1 MPRKKSSH
9 GALFLVLICVII
21 WLAAKYGSALLVV
34 AGLAII
40 VWLVNKSYSR
50 KKKVDIPKSANGQN
64 LIKVTISAGPY
75 YSDFKARSSNGDD
88 FWVPAGQSVRI
99 HGLDIGG
106 MVYFGQGL
114 ESVSGGGPEPALIDR
129 DLQVA
134 PGEISYRFRQLSYW
148 PSYWG
153 ATPEARRAYLR
164 WLSIGRSDSQAD
176 IGFAFLYFYGLERR
190 ALHDEKTSTKARAE
204 IPIIINE
211 IERLVRIYS
220 YSSSLQGYAG
230 SLLDLLKAKDQREK
244 LFEKSLPSLP
254 MRQGLS
260 FEYKLG
266 LAQCAAEGKP
276 LPADWALVWLTADP
290 NTHLRTPAVRC
301 PDEFKKMFSQ
311 RYHEQYSDGMIL
323 PQNITRLKVQHRVAS
338 PTFGYRGNTFEKEFD
353 LPDVSVFTGPISKL
367 KAIAEQCCTEL
378 DGFSRALGKDRIST
392 DSFSAI
398 IELPF
403 VIWPDRYRQPIDDLR
418 NTVLSKDGPLIMSF
432 DKFRSF
438 LPDRPDITKR
448 KMLAT
453 YRLLEEA
460 GLGFEPDLR
469 YGGSIPEEN
478 EDIALFKY
486 ERQLLPPISKQ
497 RYLAVA
503 LTLRLS
509 ASVVFADGVAS
520 DTEKTLL
527 QRQVE
532 AWPHLNKT
540 ERTRLQAY
548 MCLLLKAPP
557 KPVGFKK
564 HIADLDAN
572 ARNTIANFLTLV
584 AQVDYTIDPKEV
596 SALEKIFKVLELDPK
611 TLYPKMHMAAIEP
624 VTVRPPSAE
633 SEGYDI
639 PRQQRDEPASFLK
652 LNADKIASLQDDS
665 ERVSAILS
673 KIFTQE
679 LDDLEAI
686 DDQKNDLQIED
697 SHGISLIGLDAE
709 KSSLLQLLMTRTQ
722 WARLELDEIA
732 ADRNILLDGALETIN
747 EKSYSSFNKPLF
759 EGDDPIILDPEVI
772 REVTK

>member
-40 VWLVNKSYSR
+40 VWLVNKFYGR
-50 KKKVDIPKSANGQN
+50 KKKVEIPKSANGQN
-64 LIKVTISAGPY
+64 LIKVTITAGPY

-88 FWVPAGQSVRI
+88 FWIPAGQSVRI

-114 ESVSGGGPEPALIDR
+114 ESVGGGGPEPALIDR
-129 DLQVA
+129 ELQVA
-134 PGEISYRFRQLSYW
+134 REEVSYYICHLSYW

-153 ATPEARRAYLR
+153 ASPEARRAYLR
-164 WLSIGRSDSQAD
+164 WLSTGRSYPGAD
-176 IGFAFLYFYGLERR
+176 IGYAFLYFYGLERR

-204 IPIIINE
+204 LPTIINE
-211 IERLVRIYS
+211 IDRLLRVYS
-220 YSSSLQGYAG
+220 NSGSFQGYAS
-230 SLLDLLKAKDQREK
+230 SLLNLLKAKDQREK
-244 LFEKSLPSLP
+244 LFEESPTPLL
-254 MRQGLS
+254 MRRWLS
-260 FEYKLG
+260 FEHKLG

-276 LPADWALVWLTADP
+276 LPADWALVWLMADP
-290 NTHLRTPAVRC
+290 NTYLRTPAVRC
-301 PDEFKKMFSQ
+301 PEELRKLFSH
-311 RYHEQYSDGMIL
+311 RYHEQYGDGMIL
-323 PQNITRLKVQHRVAS
+323 PQNITRLKLQHRVAS
-338 PTFGYRGNTFEKEFD
+338 PTFGYHGDNFEKEFD
-353 LPDVSVFTGPISKL
+353 LPDVSVLTGPINKL
-367 KAIAEQCCTEL
+367 RAIAEDCCTEL
-378 DGFSRALGKDRIST
+378 DGFSRALGKDGISK

-403 VIWPDRYRQPIDDLR
+403 VLWPDRYRQPINDLR
-418 NTVLSKDGPLIMSF
+418 NSVFSNDGPLIMSF

-438 LPDRPDITKR
+438 LPDCSDITKR

-453 YRLLEEA
+453 YRLLEDA
-460 GLGFEPDLR
+460 GLGFEPDIR

-478 EDIALFKY
+478 EDIALFKF
-486 ERQLLPPISKQ
+486 EKQVLPPISQQ

-503 LTLRLS
+503 LTLRLA

-527 QRQVE
+527 QRQIE

-540 ERTRLQAY
+540 ERTRLHAY
-548 MCLLLKAPP
+548 LCLLLKAPP
-557 KPVGFKK
+557 KLVGLKK

-572 ARNTIANFLTLV
+572 ARNTIANFLTIV
-584 AQVDYTIDPKEV
+584 AQVDYTINPKEV

-611 TLYPKMHMAAIEP
+611 TLYSKMHMAAVEP
-624 VTVRPPSAE
+624 VTVRPASAE

-639 PRQQRDEPASFLK
+639 PRQQRDEPAPFLK
-652 LNADKIASLQDDS
+652 LNVDKIASLQDDS

-673 KIFTQE
+673 KIFSQE

-686 DDQKNDLQIED
+686 DDQKNELQIED
-697 SHGISLIGLDAE
+697 SRGISLIGLDAE

-732 ADRNILLDGALETIN
+732 GDRNILLDGALETIN
-747 EKSYSSFNKPLF
+747 EKSYSLYNKPLF

-772 REVTK
+772 KEVIK

>member
-1 MPRKKSSH
+1 MPRKKSS
-9 GALFLVLICVII
+9 GAGLLLVFICVLV
-21 WLAAKYGSALLVV
+21 WLATKYGGALLVIG
-34 AGLAII
+34 GLAVI
-40 VWLVNKSYSR
+40 VWLINKFHIS
-50 KKKVDIPKSANGQN
+50 KKKLEIPKSANGKN

-75 YSDFKARSSNGDD
+75 YSDFKARSLNGDD

-114 ESVSGGGPEPALIDR
+114 ESVSGGGPEPALIDG

-134 PGEISYRFRQLSYW
+134 PEEFSYQARLLSYW

-153 ATPEARRAYLR
+153 ATPGARRAYLR
-164 WLSIGRSDSQAD
+164 WLSMGRSDQMAD
-176 IGFAFLYFYGLERR
+176 IGYVFLYFYGLERR
-190 ALHDEKTSTKARAE
+190 ALHDEETSTKARAE
-204 IPIIINE
+204 IPIIIKE
-211 IERLVRIYS
+211 IERLLQIYYF
-220 YSSSLQGYAG
+220 YSGSLRGYAG
-230 SLLDLLKAKDQREK
+230 TLLDLLKAKTQK
-244 LFEKSLPSLP
+244 LYEKSPPSLP
-254 MRQGLS
+254 IRQSLS
-260 FEYKLG
+260 FEHKLG
-266 LAQCAAEGKP
+266 IAQCAAEGKP
-276 LPADWALVWLTADP
+276 LPADWALAWLMADQ

-301 PDEFKKMFSQ
+301 PDELKKLFSH

-338 PTFGYRGNTFEKEFD
+338 PTFGNRGNTFEKEFD
-353 LPDVSVFTGPISKL
+353 LPDVSVLTGPISKL

-378 DGFSRALGKDRIST
+378 DGFSRALGKDGIST

-418 NTVLSKDGPLIMSF
+418 NTVFSKDGPLIMSF

-438 LPDRPDITKR
+438 LPDRPGITKR
-448 KMLAT
+448 IMLAT
-453 YRLLEEA
+453 YRLLEKA

-486 ERQLLPPISKQ
+486 EKQSLPPISEQ

-503 LTLRLS
+503 LTLRLA
-509 ASVVFADGVAS
+509 ASVVFADGAAS
-520 DTEKTLL
+520 DSEKTLL

-532 AWPHLNKT
+532 AWPHLNET

-557 KPVGFKK
+557 KPVSFKK
-564 HIADLDAN
+564 HIAGLDAN

-584 AQVDYTIDPKEV
+584 AQVDYTINPKEV
-596 SALEKIFKVLELDPK
+596 SALEKIFKVLELDLK
-611 TLYPKMHMAAIEP
+611 TLYCKMHMAAVEP

-673 KIFTQE
+673 KIFTRE

-686 DDQKNDLQIED
+686 DDKKNDLQIED
-697 SHGISLIGLDAE
+697 RQWISLIGLDAE

-747 EKSYSSFNKPLF
+747 EKSYSLYNKPLF

-772 REVTK
+772 REVIK